1 MQLGMIGL
9 GRMGGEM
16 VRRLMRGGHACVVFD
31 AKEDNVTAL
40 AAEGAA
46 GARSLRDF
54 VDALAAPR
62 AIWLMLPAAA
72 VESTLAALSELL
84 QPGDIVVDGG
94 NSHYVD
100 DIHRARA
107 LQARQIDYVD
117 AGVSGGV
124 WGGERGYCLM
134 IGGAAAAVSRLNP
147 VFRTLAPG
155 ADAAPATAGRK
166 EAVSTADQG
175 YLHCGPA
182 GAGHFVKMVHNGIEY
197 ALMEAYA
204 EGFNILAHANAG
216 AQERP
221 GDAETSP
228 MRDPDRFQYTFALP
242 EIAELWRRGSVV
254 GSWLLDLTARALAEH
269 PDLQPFSG
277 RVSDSGEGRWTALA
291 AIESSAPAPVLT
303 TALFQRF
310 SSRQED
316 DFSNRL
322 LSALRLQFGGH
333 HESSGGRS

>member
-9 GRMGGEM
+9 GRMGGAM
-16 VRRLMRGGHACVVFD
+16 VRRLMRGGHTCVVFD

-54 VDALAAPR
+54 VEALETPR

-72 VESTLAALSELL
+72 VEGTLTALSELL
-84 QPGDIVVDGG
+84 QPGDVVIDGG
-94 NSHYVD
+94 NAHYVD

-107 LQARQIDYVD
+107 LQARP
-117 AGVSGGV
+117 
-124 WGGERGYCLM
+124 R
-134 IGGAAAAVSRLNP
+134 
-147 VFRTLAPG
+147 
-155 ADAAPATAGRK
+155 
-166 EAVSTADQG
+166 
-175 YLHCGPA
+175 
-182 GAGHFVKMVHNGIEY
+182 
-197 ALMEAYA
+197 
-204 EGFNILAHANAG
+204 
-216 AQERP
+216 
-221 GDAETSP
+221 DAETSP
-228 MRDPDRFQYTFALP
+228 MRDPDRFQYTLALP
-242 EIAELWRRGSVV
+242 EIAELWRRGSVI

-291 AIESSAPAPVLT
+291 AIESSAPARVLT
-303 TALFQRF
+303 AALFQRF
-310 SSRQED
+310 SSREED

-333 HESSGGRS
+333 HESPGER